1 MERNKVPAWIKL
13 IRKVRRQL
21 QIETQQPQEKA
32 KVWRTSI
39 KDRLQRQSN
48 NVKREDYGDL

>member
-1 MERNKVPAWIKL
+1 MKKKVPAWIKL

-21 QIETQQPQEKA
+21 AIEVQQPQEKA

-39 KDRLQRQSN
+39 KDRLQKQKNTIR
-48 NVKREDYGDL
+48 REDIE